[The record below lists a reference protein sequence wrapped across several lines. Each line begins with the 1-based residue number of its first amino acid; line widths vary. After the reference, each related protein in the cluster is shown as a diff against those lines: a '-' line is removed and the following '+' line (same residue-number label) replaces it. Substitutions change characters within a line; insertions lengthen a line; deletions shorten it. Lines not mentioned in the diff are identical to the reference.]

1 MLGKD
6 AGFVNGTYLK
16 LSIVYEA
23 TSVNVYIMPH
33 HVYFML
39 NLKVCHCLSINLFVT
54 VEEFF
59 SRNSSTEVFVK
70 LFEQRYYLI
79 HLIFGL
85 QLKYNVSQRGLL
97 QFGISLN
104 NQSLRQRSKKK
115 CEKNLKSKSFPTEP
129 RCVTYN
135 EIMHVI
141 QSQLRMMSR
150 QLQMYLRC
158 YPRMLQSFSTCYSLF
173 LVNC

>member
-6 AGFVNGTYLK
+6 TWFVNSTYLK
-16 LSIVYEA
+16 LSEVYKA
-23 TSVNVYIMPH
+23 TAVNVYIMPH

-39 NLKVCHCLSINLFVT
+39 NLKVCHSLPVNLFVT

-85 QLKYNVSQRGLL
+85 QLKYYVSQRGLL
-97 QFGISLN
+97 QFGISLY
-104 NQSLRQRSKKK
+104 NQSLRRRSKKK
-115 CEKNLKSKSFPTEP
+115 CEEKSK
-129 RCVTYN
+129 VK
-135 EIMHVI
+135 V
-141 QSQLRMMSR
+141 
-150 QLQMYLRC
+150 
-158 YPRMLQSFSTCYSLF
+158 FS
-173 LVNC
+173 N

>member
-1 MLGKD
+1 
-6 AGFVNGTYLK
+6 
-16 LSIVYEA
+16 
-23 TSVNVYIMPH
+23 MPH

-85 QLKYNVSQRGLL
+85 QLKYYVSQRGLL

-104 NQSLRQRSKKK
+104 NQSLSLAKEASRKVKG
-115 CEKNLKSKSFPTEP
+115 NLKSKFSIIEP

-135 EIMHVI
+135 KLVHVI

-158 YPRMLQSFSTCYSLF
+158 YPRMLQSFSTCHSLF
-173 LVNC
+173 WVNC